1 MTLSYKAYTYPR
13 HTTYYLTVDG
23 IQFGSPYFSLKEVES
38 KLVELEDKSLILLKW
53 QAKNY
58 LYRMQINSTRPPT
71 EEEVNHQVNNWLA
84 IDPETLKSYLEEFK
98 LKK

>member
-1 MTLSYKAYTYPR
+1 M
-13 HTTYYLTVDG
+13 
-23 IQFGSPYFSLKEVES
+23 
-38 KLVELEDKSLILLKW
+38 EDKLLILLAW

-58 LYRMQINSTRPPT
+58 LYRIQISNVRPPT